1 MKLLFESWRRFLQ
14 ESSDPKL
21 KSIESYLKEQLPKGQ
36 WSVLE
41 NLGRGAGGEVFLIES
56 YVTGERRALKIV
68 TPSSNFYETEAKN
81 YKWMLD
87 NRDSLPEC
95 ERSEKGKKLNDG
107 CDDVRKY
114 FPKVFSVMRTDKG
127 VDLIQMEVL
136 ESLPEGLAD
145 DLFVYAGGKITPRKV
160 EVLLS
165 DLPLVMNLL
174 KSLASVG
181 MSQFALAAR
190 IPRRYLLDLEGKN
203 LYDYASDITDRAMV
217 EWKKFYQ
224 ESGQNTPKNKEELDL
239 TYTKGPGGEN
249 LASYDIIPNWTE
261 DPYEKFKSIIADAL
275 IGEIKNIYK
284 GLDRST
290 QTSADGIT
298 KYELA
303 DLRKRYNDIVYFG
316 NRKMLL
322 AMDEFMK
329 KSPIPLGRDDT
340 WDDSRSHGAN
350 VAELFPEAR
359 GLNRATQ
366 ILRDKYGFIAQDM
379 HRNNIMTRPGTN
391 DLVVVDLGAFTFTRK
406 GSSTN
411 PLSGPTQL
419 HPNTKE

>member
-1 MKLLFESWRRFLQ
+1 MKLLFERWRRFLQ

-41 NLGRGAGGEVFLIES
+41 NLGKGAGGEVFLIES

-68 TPSSNFYETEAKN
+68 TPSSYFYETEAKN
-81 YKWMLD
+81 YKWMLN

-107 CDDVRKY
+107 CEDVRKY

-136 ESLPEGLAD
+136 EPLPKGLAD
-145 DLFVYAGGKITPRKV
+145 DLFVYGEGKITPRKV

-174 KSLASVG
+174 KTLASVG
-181 MSQFALAAR
+181 LSEFSFAAR
-190 IPRRYLLDLEGKN
+190 IPDRYILDLEGKN
-203 LYDYASDITDRAMV
+203 FNDYASDITDKAMV

-224 ESGQNTPKNKEELDL
+224 ESVQNTPKGKEELGL
-239 TYTKGPGGEN
+239 
-249 LASYDIIPNWTE
+249 YDIMPNWTE
-261 DPYEKFKSIIADAL
+261 DPYEKLKSIITDAL
-275 IGEIKNIYK
+275 KGEITNIFK

-298 KYELA
+298 KYEFVGLM
-303 DLRKRYNDIVYFG
+303 KRYNDLVRFG

-322 AMDEFMK
+322 AMDKFIK
-329 KSPIPLGRDDT
+329 KAPIPLGKDDT
-340 WDDSRSHGAN
+340 WDSRGSHGAN

-359 GLNRATQ
+359 GLNRATE

-379 HRNNIMTRPGTN
+379 HKNNIMTRSGTN
-391 DLVVVDLGAFTFTRK
+391 DLVVVDLGAFIFARK
-406 GSSTN
+406 GASTDSD
-411 PLSGPTQL
+411 PLAGPTQL
-419 HPNTKE
+419 PTNTKE

>member
-21 KSIESYLKEQLPKGQ
+21 RSIESYLKEQLPKGQ

-68 TPSSNFYETEAKN
+68 TPSSRFYETEAKN

-87 NRDSLPEC
+87 NRGSLPEC

-174 KSLASVG
+174 KTLASVG
-181 MSQFALAAR
+181 LSEFSYAAR
-190 IPRRYLLDLEGKN
+190 IPDRYILDLEGKN
-203 LYDYASDITDRAMV
+203 FYDYASDITDKAMV

-224 ESGQNTPKNKEELDL
+224 ESVQNTPKGEEELDL
-239 TYTKGPGGEN
+239 
-249 LASYDIIPNWTE
+249 YDIIPKWTE
-261 DPYEKFKSIIADAL
+261 EPYEKLKSIITGAL
-275 IGEIKNIYK
+275 KDQITNIFK
-284 GLDRST
+284 GLDRSA

-298 KYELA
+298 KYELVG
-303 DLRKRYNDIVYFG
+303 LMKRYNDLVRFG

-329 KSPIPLGRDDT
+329 KAPIPLGRDDT
-340 WDDSRSHGAN
+340 WDSSRSHGAN

-379 HRNNIMTRPGTN
+379 HKNNIMTRPGTN

-406 GSSTN
+406 GFSTN

-419 HPNTKE
+419 PPNTKE